1 MLLVAVTKHPAE
13 INVREKRMRAWS
25 ATMGKAGPQ
34 ERLLIVSAGAHGS
47 CPADQEVDRVRTAES
62 GRKPQGSPHPRDP
75 VHLARLHS

>member
-1 MLLVAVTKHPAE
+1 M
-13 INVREKRMRAWS
+13 
-25 ATMGKAGPQ
+25 MGKVGPQ

-75 VHLARLHS
+75 DHLARLHS